1 MMKSKQQIIDDGQEA
16 KRLLDDTDLSRF
28 MDEIKQDCW
37 VQFEATA
44 LDDREGREAI
54 YMTLRGVE
62 TVRQSLRAMVDNATI
77 EKREK

>member
-16 KRLLDDTDLSRF
+16 KGLLDDTDLSRF
-28 MDEIKQDCW
+28 LDEIKGDCW